1 MFNPAGAVNPSF
13 AQQNNFCPNDS
24 SRRQLRHAGH
34 KMALNLTVEKIT
46 ERIRRRSDPTR
57 RAYLA
62 QVAHDAGRDRSTDRM
77 GCANIAHAVAGI
89 PVDDRFRIITERQ
102 PNIAIVT
109 AYNDMLSAH
118 SPYQGYPSLIKDEA
132 RRLGATAQVAG
143 GVPAMC
149 DGVTQGTTGMELS
162 LFSRDV
168 IAMGTAVA
176 LSHDMFDAAL
186 MLGVCD
192 KIVPGLLIGA
202 LQFGHLPTVFVP
214 AGPMPSGLP
223 NKEKASVREQAAQG
237 LVGRAGLLD
246 AELKSYHAPGTCTF
260 YGTANS
266 NQMLLE
272 AMGLHVPGTAFIQP
286 GDHLREALTREAVR
300 TVLGRQSAASGRYMC
315 PPIGHVVDERVI
327 VNAMAAL
334 LATGGSTNHL
344 IHWVAVAQSAGIVID
359 WNDFSDLSDVVPTLA
374 HVYPN
379 GSADVN
385 QFQDAGG
392 PGYIIRELLD
402 AGLMHED
409 VLTVRSGGLREF
421 TCKPAASA
429 GTALSWAA
437 VGASGDESILRTSAA
452 PFSPSGG
459 LKLLQGNL
467 GRSVIKVSAVP
478 DDRHIIEAPAR
489 VFDSQEG
496 LHAAFKAGELDR
508 DVICVVRWQG
518 PQANGMPELH
528 KLTPPLAV
536 LQGKGYRVA
545 LVTDGRMSGA
555 SGKVPAAIHVSPE
568 AAAGGPL
575 ARVRDG
581 DVIRLDAPA
590 GTLQVLISDA
600 EWQARPVDSMPDD
613 LHAANGVGMGRA
625 LFAGMRR
632 RALEAEKGALS
643 WT

>member
-1 MFNPAGAVNPSF
+1 MTLHSAVSDIT
-13 AQQNNFCPNDS
+13 ARIKER
-24 SRRQLRHAGH
+24 SR
-34 KMALNLTVEKIT
+34 
-46 ERIRRRSDPTR
+46 PTR
-57 RAYLA
+57 NAYLA
-62 QVAHDAGRDRSTDRM
+62 QIQADSSRKPSMDRM
-77 GCANIAHAVAGI
+77 GCANIAHAVAGM
-89 PVDDRFRIITERQ
+89 PLDDRFKVVTERR
-102 PNIAIVT
+102 PNIGIVT

-118 SPYQGYPSLIKDEA
+118 TPLQSYPALIKDEA
-132 RRLGATAQVAG
+132 RRQGATAQVAG

-149 DGVTQGTTGMELS
+149 DGVTQGTSGMELS

-223 NKEKASVREQAAQG
+223 NKEKARIREQAAQG
-237 LVGRAGLLD
+237 LVGREALLEG
-246 AELKSYHAPGTCTF
+246 ELKSYHSPGTCTF

-266 NQMLLE
+266 NQMLME
-272 AMGLHVPGTAFIQP
+272 AMGLHVPGTAFVAP
-286 GDHLREALTREAVR
+286 AELLRDELTREATR
-300 TVLGRQSAASGRYMC
+300 TVLGMIKSKRFA
-315 PPIGHVVDERVI
+315 PIGHVVDERAI
-327 VNAMAAL
+327 VNAMVAL

-359 WNDFSDLSDVVPTLA
+359 WNDFSALSDVVPLLT

-385 QFQDAGG
+385 DFQAAGG
-392 PGYIIRELLD
+392 PGLVIRELLD
-402 AGLMHED
+402 AGFMHED
-409 VLTVRSGGLREF
+409 VLTVREGGIREYARV
-421 TCKPAASA
+421 PALA
-429 GTALSWAA
+429 GSSLVWHD
-437 VGASGDESILRTSAA
+437 VGDSKDESIVRPASR
-452 PFSPSGG
+452 PFSATGG
-459 LKLLQGNL
+459 LKLLTGNL

-478 DDRHIIEAPAR
+478 DDRHVIEAPAR
-489 VFDSQEG
+489 VFDSQEA
-496 LHAAFKAGELDR
+496 LLMAFNAGELES
-508 DVICVVRWQG
+508 DVVCVVRWQG

-536 LQGKGYRVA
+536 LQGKGFRVA

-575 ARVRDG
+575 AKVQDG
-581 DVIRLDAPA
+581 DVIRVDALT
-590 GTLQVLISDA
+590 GELLVLVDEA
-600 EWQARPVDSMPDD
+600 EWAARPVSVMPDE
-613 LHAANGVGMGRA
+613 LRQRNGVGMGRG
-625 LFAGMRR
+625 LFSGMRA
-632 RALEAEKGALS
+632 RALTAEEGAMS
-643 WT
+643 WM